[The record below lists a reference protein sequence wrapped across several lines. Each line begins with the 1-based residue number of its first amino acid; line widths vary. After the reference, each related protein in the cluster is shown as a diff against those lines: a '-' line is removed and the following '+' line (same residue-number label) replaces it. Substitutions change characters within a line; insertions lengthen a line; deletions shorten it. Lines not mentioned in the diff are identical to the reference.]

1 MSAEKQ
7 LSVRS
12 TEAAKIAAALARDL
26 GRPQK
31 EVVLEAL
38 RELQA
43 KHNETKQTKPPRKA
57 ASFARFEETL
67 RRVHE
72 EVRRIEA
79 ETGEKLTS
87 NHDFLYDEFGL
98 PK

>member
-12 TEAAKIAAALARDL
+12 TEAADIAASLSRDL
-26 GRPQK
+26 GKPQK
-31 EVVLEAL
+31 DVIVEAL
-38 RELQA
+38 RELKMKLDEA
-43 KHNETKQTKPPRKA
+43 KLVKSRRKA
-57 ASFARFEETL
+57 ASFTRFEETL
-67 RRVHE
+67 QRVHE

-79 ETGEKLTS
+79 QTGEKLTS